1 MEDFRLTGSGLS
13 RRFFSW
19 PGVAA
24 FAAALAALLG
34 WPWLTAQRSP
44 SGFELPLAGLAVG
57 LMGAATWCMAGAR
70 LRLSRNDAGTAAE
83 LNRKQSMFRDE
94 LEQRLR
100 VQRKLRESEARLVAI
115 VESAP
120 IVLAATDREGVV
132 VFSAGVG
139 PNPLGKKTGEAVGWP
154 AAELFADHAGVV
166 EGIRGALSGVA
177 GQAAMTQDDQSFSL
191 SLAPYR
197 DAAGQTAGAIIVAV
211 DVSDQRQAEDALR
224 RTVETLKEVDQE
236 RRALLNRLV
245 RAQEEERRRI
255 ASDIHDDSIQSVF
268 AVGVRLQT
276 LRAALRDPAQIE
288 QVDRLQ
294 QAVQDA
300 TDRLRHLLFELRP
313 AALDEG
319 GLQAALR
326 EYLDV
331 MKTESGIETELET
344 AIDSKPASETEVIAY
359 RIAQEALTN
368 VRKHAGAQRVAC
380 AVSSEDGGILTKVVD
395 DGVGFQARNGSVPGH
410 LGLVAMRERAEMAGG
425 WLRLTSSAGT
435 GTTVEFWIPDQ
446 REEAERAA

>member
-1 MEDFRLTGSGLS
+1 MKAFRPAGAGLS

-24 FAAALAALLG
+24 FAIILG
-34 WPWLTAQRSP
+34 LPWLIAQRSP
-44 SGFELPLAGLAVG
+44 TGFELPLGGLALA
-57 LMGAATWCMAGAR
+57 LMVAATWCVAGER
-70 LRLSRNDAGTAAE
+70 LRVSRSDAGTAAE
-83 LNRKQSMFRDE
+83 LNRKQSMFQDE
-94 LEQRLR
+94 LEQRLQ

-120 IVLAATDREGVV
+120 IVLAATDREGII

-166 EGIRGALSGVA
+166 EGIRGALSGVER
-177 GQAAMTQDDQSFSL
+177 QVMMTQGDQSFSL

-197 DAAGQTAGAIIVAV
+197 DAAGQTAGAIIVAA
-211 DVSDQRQAEDALR
+211 DISDRRRAEITLR
-224 RTVETLKEVDQE
+224 RTVEQLKQVDRE
-236 RRALLNRLV
+236 RRALLSRLI

-255 ASDIHDDSIQSVF
+255 ASDIHDDSIQSMF
-268 AVGVRLQT
+268 AVGVRLHT
-276 LRAALRDPAQIE
+276 LRATLRDPALTE

-294 QAVQDA
+294 QAVQQT

-319 GLQAALR
+319 GLAAALR

-331 MKTESGIETELET
+331 MKTESGIEIELE
-344 AIDSKPASETEVIAY
+344 AALDPNPASDTEAIAY

-368 VRKHAGAQRVAC
+368 VRKHAGAHRVAC
-380 AVSSEDGGILTKVVD
+380 AVSSQDDGILTRVTD
-395 DGVGFQARNGSVPGH
+395 DGVGFDAPSGPVRGH

-425 WLRLTSSAGT
+425 WLRLTSSAGK
-435 GTTVEFWIPDQ
+435 GTTVEFWIPDASK
-446 REEAERAA
+446 EAEHAA

>member
-1 MEDFRLTGSGLS
+1 MKAFRPGGAGLS
-13 RRFFSW
+13 RLFSW

-24 FAAALAALLG
+24 LAIVLAAVLG
-34 WPWLTAQRSP
+34 LPWLTSVRSP
-44 SGFELPLAGLAVG
+44 TGFELSLGTLALA
-57 LMGAATWCMAGAR
+57 LMAAATWRMSDER
-70 LRLSRNDAGTAAE
+70 VRLSRSDAGTTAE

-100 VQRKLRESEARLVAI
+100 VQQKLRESEARLVAI

-120 IVLAATDREGVV
+120 IVLAATDREGII

-154 AAELFADHAGVV
+154 AAELFADHAAVV
-166 EGIRGALSGVA
+166 EGIRGALSGVER
-177 GQAAMTQDDQSFSL
+177 QAMMTQGDQSFSV

-197 DAAGQTAGAIIVAV
+197 DAAGQTAGAIIVAA
-211 DVSDQRQAEDALR
+211 DISDRRRAEIALR
-224 RTVETLKEVDQE
+224 RTVEQLKQVDQE
-236 RRALLNRLV
+236 RRALLRRLI

-255 ASDIHDDSIQSVF
+255 ASDIHDDSIQSMF
-268 AVGVRLQT
+268 AVGVRLYT
-276 LRAALRDPAQIE
+276 LRAALRDPAQTE

-294 QAVQDA
+294 QAVQQT
-300 TDRLRHLLFELRP
+300 TDRLRHLLFDLRP

-319 GLQAALR
+319 GLAAALR

-331 MKTESGIETELET
+331 MKTESGIEIQLEA
-344 AIDSKPASETEVIAY
+344 AIDSNPASETEVIAY

-368 VRKHAGAQRVAC
+368 VRKHAGAHRVAC
-380 AVSSEDGGILTKVVD
+380 AVSSEDGGILTRVAD
-395 DGVGFQARNGSVPGH
+395 DGVGFEAPDGPVPGH

-425 WLRLTSSAGT
+425 WLRLTSEAGK
-435 GTTVEFWIPDQ
+435 GTTVEFWIPDTST
-446 REEAERAA
+446 ETEHAA

>member
-1 MEDFRLTGSGLS
+1 MKDFRPVGAGPS
-13 RRFFSW
+13 RRFFGW

-24 FAAALAALLG
+24 FAGILTAVLG
-34 WPWLTAQRSP
+34 WPWLTAQRAP
-44 SGFELPLAGLAVG
+44 TGLELPLGVVAVA
-57 LMGAATWCMAGAR
+57 LMVTATWCMARERQR
-70 LRLSRNDAGTAAE
+70 LTRADAGTTAE
-83 LNRKQSMFRDE
+83 LARKQSMFQDE

-154 AAELFADHAGVV
+154 AAELFANHAAVLEV
-166 EGIRGALSGVA
+166 IHGALSGVE
-177 GQAAMTQDDQSFSL
+177 GQAMMTQGGQSFSV

-211 DVSDQRQAEDALR
+211 DVSDRRRAEAALR
-224 RTVETLKEVDQE
+224 RTVDTLKQVDQE
-236 RRALLNRLV
+236 RRALLSRLV

-255 ASDIHDDSIQSVF
+255 ASDIHDDSIQSMF
-268 AVGVRLQT
+268 AVGVRLHT
-276 LRAALRDPAQIE
+276 LRAALHDRAQLE
-288 QVDRLQ
+288 QIDRIQ
-294 QAVQDA
+294 QDVQQT
-300 TDRLRHLLFELRP
+300 TDRLRNLLFELRP

-319 GLQAALR
+319 GLAAALR

-331 MKTESGIETELET
+331 MKTQSGIEVQLDI
-344 AIDSKPASETEVIAY
+344 AMAPNPASETEVIAY

-368 VRKHAGAQRVAC
+368 VRKHAEAHRIAC
-380 AVSSEDGGILTKVVD
+380 AVSTEDGGILTRVAD
-395 DGVGFQARNGSVPGH
+395 DGVGFEARTGSVPGH

-425 WLRLTSSAGT
+425 WLRLTSSAGK
-435 GTTVEFWIPDQ
+435 GTTVEFWIPD
-446 REEAERAA
+446 RSEEVEHAA